1 MGPPKARA
9 AGLVRTRPLAG
20 AALLVRHKVARRW
33 RRLATRETEREHP
46 VRPLWNASTFE
57 VRYCTLVGITAVL
70 NTVEL
75 EARMRFSIAI
85 FTVAVL

>member
-33 RRLATRETEREHP
+33 RRLATRETA
-46 VRPLWNASTFE
+46 VRPLWNASSSTFE
-57 VRYCTLVGITAVL
+57 VRYCALVGLTAVL